1 MAGIED
7 APRGWVVVGD
17 AEEAEWAEDL
27 SLGELDARIGEA
39 AGWRAAGRS
48 GKLAA
53 PKQSQTIFGSEMAR
67 LVGDGRGGA
76 LAAYRDDGGSYE
88 MLENLSARTPP
99 DSAIAVREA
108 APVLRVAPPVTI
120 VLDPSPGD
128 EPAADDEE
136 EFDDG
141 EYYDDPE
148 DYWPLVI
155 VAEPDLLNNAGMAD
169 AERARLAVELVDATI
184 DGYDLPIV
192 FDLTLPGLGRS
203 ENLLTLAFEPPF
215 LAATLALL
223 LAALVSGWR
232 AFVRFGPPAAELPA
246 FAGGKAQLAR
256 DGSALIERARRMRLV
271 GPPYAALVEQRIARM
286 LGLPETAG
294 AETRAAAIARALTRR
309 GEDPEAFARASETLR
324 QARRPADLLRA
335 AIALKTIERT
345 FAR

>member
-1 MAGIED
+1 MVKPQA
-7 APRGWVVVGD
+7 
-17 AEEAEWAEDL
+17 
-27 SLGELDARIGEA
+27 ARRWLISC
-39 AGWRAAGRS
+39 WQ
-48 GKLAA
+48 L
-53 PKQSQTIFGSEMAR
+53 
-67 LVGDGRGGA
+67 
-76 LAAYRDDGGSYE
+76 
-88 MLENLSARTPP
+88 
-99 DSAIAVREA
+99 
-108 APVLRVAPPVTI
+108 
-120 VLDPSPGD
+120 
-128 EPAADDEE
+128 
-136 EFDDG
+136 
-141 EYYDDPE
+141 
-148 DYWPLVI
+148 
-155 VAEPDLLNNAGMAD
+155 
-169 AERARLAVELVDATI
+169 
-184 DGYDLPIV
+184 

-294 AETRAAAIARALTRR
+294 AEARAAAIARALTRR

-335 AIALKTIERT
+335 AKALKTIERT